1 MKTFTNLL
9 ISAAVLVLMGGA
21 FSVDAFGQQTPSQV
35 HYALDSGGNDE
46 NNDCLTADDPCSF
59 SRALTE
65 AETEGDTIAVRVRR
79 NGGRALVT
87 DVLNFT
93 AARNF
98 AVYNEDY
105 GDEDDKYLVDGE
117 LEFRGA
123 VTIGT
128 DGSIDFGPYEDFDS
142 QLTISASTITVT
154 GGVAIDP
161 DADHDNGE
169 TPDRADNAY
178 DFTNYL
184 NASIFRG
191 DIVIGRNT
199 TMTVVESATCPTFEN
214 LEIASG
220 VTVEVKGMCN
230 AALTDEGFTSQ
241 DGISEEEGTTGANGI
256 YVWNVLDVQ
265 GTLMLD
271 GFDLHLIA
279 PRPNHMADSMYA
291 GVSYT
296 KDSDGEYSMGSENRT
311 KWPRAEIDGMIT
323 SSSGLSTMYL
333 LVQEEVLT
341 DTTYMNIMQCER
353 DDKKKCKPGTGGNP
367 GPMVDTLV
375 TVMPSYTGWQ
385 NEYGH
390 AYRITGDGRVDLNVV
405 KATQAG
411 VRLEVDFGTGATSEN
426 NGGVLYVN
434 ADNVSGDFENNGFA
448 QTEFRGKVN
457 ISNSIVV
464 TGPELPDADAEGRR
478 GIGSAEPNG
487 GARLGADGASI
498 DGRSADDRTLPQPM
512 LECHDHTDRLQGSSN
527 TLYFG
532 DKNPG
537 HSAMYGDPAQLT
549 FPHMLGS
556 RGLTTGIYFRADGS
570 VVSGAAELT
579 GGIKRADM
587 YLSPG
592 NAETEWGEAGVG
604 RDTVEVKFSCYSGL
618 LAMGS
623 TTVMGDV
630 IGDDVTHVLVNDN
643 VMLEGDYFDVRN
655 ADEVVI
661 RNTGTNAAGL
671 SDGDICK
678 STSKTPLSGGAHLVF
693 TGSADQTLNGSGS
706 VTLDRVGLRI
716 DKGSSERVELNMLV
730 SVGTVDIKGG
740 LLTTNGMLDVSGG
753 ALYIN
758 QDPGSVGDIRR
769 GSSGKAYA
777 VVGGSTKGPSS
788 ITYTGDLASMDT
800 GDELYEGMS
809 VSRLTMWLGTATTE
823 LTILSNIKV
832 GSELYLSQGTLA
844 LGSGVTLTAPSYVEV
859 GNGYVD
865 GDAAGTWKLF
875 THRTRNG
882 KVVFKGKLDRTLSN
896 ILPSYS
902 LEGAKSATIANVSV
916 DGCPTKDGK
925 GNLTLSLQEGHTP
938 VADLHIKYRSKLDL
952 AGNVLVARGDVNV
965 GAEGWLCDSSGS
977 APCSDSEAYRD
988 LLDLSDALEA
998 VHYEDTPE
1006 ARVQL
1011 AHAQASFESSRGAS
1025 AKAAEGDG
1033 TVYFYNKRTDT
1044 KGARSFGSL
1053 VADLASNKERLDW
1066 YMPNVVVGE
1075 FTSVKFDGGNTPS
1088 ENAAAVRPNMA
1099 DRVMF
1104 PSVDLTDG
1112 PKNNVEKKEEEY
1124 TGGRIA
1130 FAEFDHVMIGGDV
1143 MTGGKSQLL
1152 VGASGGHPQAAFM
1165 VGGDLSVGG
1174 RLTMHG
1180 GVLAVTGDY
1189 SQSGDEGSAG
1199 GFASDVWLQE
1209 GAHYQMGDFYVGA
1222 GVNADTTHVYSLQ
1235 APNTDGDYG
1244 NTCLGG
1250 TREIAYS
1257 GTMRMVNAG
1266 LMLQG
1271 DYAFH
1276 GAGDAYDAE
1285 QTDVPGLR
1293 GTVTFVG
1300 NDTSMVSHSGAMN
1313 SFCHVAVQS
1322 DPGGPAGLVMMGSD
1336 VMQNKYGELTLKNG
1350 LVSSDNHYHTWMLAN
1365 EAIEDS
1371 LVGRISVGADSAAGV
1386 VRYGSRD
1393 SYVDGYV
1400 ARSVSMGNQGGG
1412 VVTGGYLFPVGSASE
1427 NGPDFYRPLI
1437 LQFPADLGSARMA
1450 TVGFMAGATADSM
1463 DWPDDNLTVD
1473 GADGMLTLD
1482 NVADLFWKVK
1492 LDAVPAHDPNMRV
1505 VADELPNIFNI
1516 KGLRIVQ
1523 WDCDGTNPR
1532 LAGVYDLDGGPTD
1545 DNSFEVNDFIN
1556 GTPNL
1561 TQEGVNV
1568 TTCNIFGIAANFLQN
1583 PISADP
1589 ITSGTSRVQF
1599 IHNVAGATVDLYI
1612 DDNRVVDDFA
1622 FQTARAFGNI
1632 AAGTHTLEIVPANAP
1647 DNSVP
1652 ILSQPVRFR
1661 QNMNYHVIAH
1671 GNLAAGVA
1679 DIVIREDVRTVSTT
1693 NNMVDFYFVHGAAG
1707 LGQVDIRLIDP
1718 IDNTRVLALLS
1729 NNFQFDD
1736 VGTYM
1741 SLDPGGYN
1749 FEVTTPNND
1758 TQIDVFRLEIQQYA
1772 NLAFV
1777 LNLSGTGKSSADG
1790 VTMMGVAQDGNPFF
1804 PQVITGTENSELPTE
1819 FALLGNYPNP
1829 FNPSTQIEFDLP
1841 ETAEVSIAVFDMLGR
1856 NVMTLPAKEF
1866 EAGASRS
1873 VELNAAR
1880 LASGSYFY
1888 RVVATG
1894 ASGRH
1899 IETGQMTLIK

>member
-1 MKTFTNLL
+1 
-9 ISAAVLVLMGGA
+9 
-21 FSVDAFGQQTPSQV
+21 
-35 HYALDSGGNDE
+35 
-46 NNDCLTADDPCSF
+46 
-59 SRALTE
+59 
-65 AETEGDTIAVRVRR
+65 
-79 NGGRALVT
+79 
-87 DVLNFT
+87 
-93 AARNF
+93 
-98 AVYNEDY
+98 
-105 GDEDDKYLVDGE
+105 
-117 LEFRGA
+117 
-123 VTIGT
+123 
-128 DGSIDFGPYEDFDS
+128 
-142 QLTISASTITVT
+142 
-154 GGVAIDP
+154 
-161 DADHDNGE
+161 
-169 TPDRADNAY
+169 
-178 DFTNYL
+178 
-184 NASIFRG
+184 
-191 DIVIGRNT
+191 
-199 TMTVVESATCPTFEN
+199 
-214 LEIASG
+214 
-220 VTVEVKGMCN
+220 
-230 AALTDEGFTSQ
+230 
-241 DGISEEEGTTGANGI
+241 
-256 YVWNVLDVQ
+256 
-265 GTLMLD
+265 
-271 GFDLHLIA
+271 
-279 PRPNHMADSMYA
+279 
-291 GVSYT
+291 
-296 KDSDGEYSMGSENRT
+296 
-311 KWPRAEIDGMIT
+311 
-323 SSSGLSTMYL
+323 
-333 LVQEEVLT
+333 
-341 DTTYMNIMQCER
+341 
-353 DDKKKCKPGTGGNP
+353 
-367 GPMVDTLV
+367 
-375 TVMPSYTGWQ
+375 
-385 NEYGH
+385 
-390 AYRITGDGRVDLNVV
+390 
-405 KATQAG
+405 
-411 VRLEVDFGTGATSEN
+411 
-426 NGGVLYVN
+426 
-434 ADNVSGDFENNGFA
+434 
-448 QTEFRGKVN
+448 
-457 ISNSIVV
+457 
-464 TGPELPDADAEGRR
+464 
-478 GIGSAEPNG
+478 
-487 GARLGADGASI
+487 
-498 DGRSADDRTLPQPM
+498 
-512 LECHDHTDRLQGSSN
+512 
-527 TLYFG
+527 
-532 DKNPG
+532 
-537 HSAMYGDPAQLT
+537 
-549 FPHMLGS
+549 MLGS
-556 RGLTTGIYFRADGS
+556 RGLTTGIYFHADGS

-579 GGIKRADM
+579 GGIKRTDE
-587 YLSPG
+587 YNSPG
-592 NAETEWGEAGVG
+592 DEETTWLATE
-604 RDTVEVKFSCYSGL
+604 DTVSVKFSCYGGL

-623 TTVMGDV
+623 TTIMGDV

-661 RNTGTNAAGL
+661 RNTGRTAAGL

-678 STSKTPLSGGAHLVF
+678 STSRTPLSGGAHLVF
-693 TGSADQTLNGSGS
+693 TGSADQTVTGGSRGS
-706 VTLDRVGLRI
+706 VKLDRVGLRI

-730 SVGTVDIKGG
+730 SARTVDIKGG
-740 LLTTNGMLDVSGG
+740 LLTTNGKLDVSGG

-769 GSSGKAYA
+769 GSSDNAYA
-777 VVGGSTKGPSS
+777 VVGGSTKGPST

-800 GDELYEGMS
+800 GDELYEGMR
-809 VSRLTMWLGTATTE
+809 VNYLVMWLGTAATE

-832 GSELYLSQGTLA
+832 GSGLYLSQGTLA
-844 LGSGVTLTAPSYVEV
+844 IPSGVALTAPRYVEV
-859 GNGYVD
+859 GNGYID
-865 GDAAGTWKLF
+865 GDAAGTWKLYSSSF
-875 THRTRNG
+875 STGT
-882 KVVFKGKLDRTLSN
+882 VVFKGKMDRTLSN
-896 ILPSYS
+896 ILPSYT
-902 LEGAKSATIANVSV
+902 LAGAKSGTIAHVYV
-916 DGCPTKDGK
+916 DGCPTHDAKD
-925 GNLTLSLQEGHTP
+925 NLIYDGGFTLSLQEGHTP
-938 VADLHIKYRSKLDL
+938 VANVYIRNRSKLDL
-952 AGNVLVARGDVNV
+952 AGNVLVARGNVNV
-965 GAEGWLCDSSGS
+965 GAEGWLCDSDGS
-977 APCSDSEAYRD
+977 APCTGSEAYRD

-998 VHYEDTPE
+998 AHYEDTPE
-1006 ARVQL
+1006 ARVDL
-1011 AHAQASFESSRGAS
+1011 ARAQASYASSGGAV
-1025 AKAAEGDG
+1025 AKVAEGDG
-1033 TVYFYNKRTDT
+1033 AVYFYNKRVVRLT
-1044 KGARSFGSL
+1044 GVPYFGGTLTAS
-1053 VADLASNKERLDW
+1053 LASNKKRLDW
-1066 YMPNVVVGE
+1066 YMPHVVVGE
-1075 FTSVKFDGGNTPS
+1075 FTSVTIDGGATASTNTSSPT
-1088 ENAAAVRPNMA
+1088 VTPNMA
-1099 DRVMF
+1099 DKVMF
-1104 PSVDLTDG
+1104 PSIELTAG
-1112 PKNNVEKKEEEY
+1112 GAKTKTIEY
-1124 TGGRIA
+1124 TGARIT
-1130 FAEFDHVMIGGDV
+1130 FKDFDQVMIGGDV

-1174 RLTMHG
+1174 RLAMHG

-1235 APNTDGDYG
+1235 AADPDGDYG

-1437 LQFPADLGSARMA
+1437 LQFPADLGSARVA

-1473 GADGMLTLD
+1473 GVDGMLTLD

-1492 LDAVPAHDPNMRV
+1492 LDAVPAHDPNIRL

-1545 DNSFEVNDFIN
+1545 DKSFEVNDFIN